1 MNKRRKTRE
10 TLILTVLALTILSI
24 LTACSI
30 IDRASEP
37 APLSVTALGVKENAK
52 PPLELP
58 SLLSTETP
66 TEPQTEAPTEPQ
78 TAPPTETPT
87 ESLTEAPTERVV
99 HVAVQ
104 LDTSDIVPDYA
115 AEMIGRTIWGEAGG
129 IQSEAERAAVAWC
142 VLNRVDAWG
151 LTVEQVI
158 TQPGQFHGYRDA
170 ANWGE
175 CPPEHLELAED
186 VLYRWASERYDVDYT
201 GRVLPPE
208 YLFFWGDGVHNYF
221 STEYQGTDYWDW
233 SLTNPYI

>member
-10 TLILTVLALTILSI
+10 TLILTILALIILSI

-30 IDRASEP
+30 VDRASEP
-37 APLSVTALGVKENAK
+37 APLRVTALGIKEAAK
-52 PPLELP
+52 PPLDLP
-58 SLLSTETP
+58 TASVTETP
-66 TEPQTEAPTEPQ
+66 TEPPTDAPTEPQ
-78 TAPPTETPT
+78 TTPPTETPT
-87 ESLTEAPTERVV
+87 EPPTEAPTERVV
-99 HVAVQ
+99 HTAIQ
-104 LDTSDIVPDYA
+104 IDTTDIVPEYA

-142 VLNRVDAWG
+142 ILNRVDAWG

-158 TQPGQFHGYRDA
+158 TAPGQFHGYRDA

-175 CPPEHLELAED
+175 CPPEHIELAED
-186 VLYRWASERYDVDYT
+186 VLYRWASERYDVDYS

-208 YLFFWGDGVHNYF
+208 YLYFWGDGEHNYF